1 MNTAVLHAQGIGIA
15 YAQGRQQ
22 HAVLRDFELQVA
34 AGEVVSILG
43 HSGVGKSSLLRILA
57 GLQAPQAGEVSLLG
71 ERIHGPHPGVAV
83 AFQEPALLPWRSLAQ
98 NVSFGL
104 DFKHQPHLA
113 RDERQ
118 RRVDEAIA
126 AVGLTHASEQYP
138 AQLSGGMAQRAALAR
153 CLARQPR
160 VLLLDEPFGAL
171 DEVTRADM
179 QRLLLS
185 IVRARDA
192 AVVLIT
198 HDIDEALLLS
208 DRVLLLGGAP
218 ASTLGEWPVQLPQ
231 PRDAQVEALGALR
244 VDILKTLR
252 RAGRASEL
260 SSQPLQDT
268 AHVHGR
274 SDAYAS

>member
-1 MNTAVLHAQGIGIA
+1 MLHAHGIGIA
-15 YAQGRQQ
+15 YAQGRQM
-22 HAVLRDFELQVA
+22 HPVLSDFELQVA

-57 GLQAPQAGEVSLLG
+57 GLQVPQAGEVTLLG
-71 ERIHGPHPGVAV
+71 ERIQGPHPGVAV

-98 NVSFGL
+98 NVAFGL
-104 DFKHQPHLA
+104 DF
-113 RDERQ
+113 ERQ
-118 RRVDEAIA
+118 PRLDREERHRRVDEAIA
-126 AVGLTHASEQYP
+126 AVGLVHASERYP

-179 QRLLLS
+179 QRLLLG
-185 IVRARDA
+185 IVRQRNT

-218 ASTLGEWPVQLPQ
+218 ATTLGEWSVQLPQ
-231 PRDAQVEALGALR
+231 PRDAQVEALGTLR
-244 VDILKTLR
+244 IDILKTLR
-252 RAGRASEL
+252 RAGRATEPSSESL
-260 SSQPLQDT
+260 RDT
-268 AHVHGR
+268 AYVHGR
-274 SDAYAS
+274 SDAFAS

>member
-1 MNTAVLHAQGIGIA
+1 MSAAVLYARDIGIS
-15 YAQGRQQ
+15 YVQPRQS
-22 HAVLRDFELQVA
+22 HPVLRDFKLQVA

-71 ERIHGPHPGVAV
+71 ERIHGPHPAVAV

-104 DFKHQPHLA
+104 DFKHQPRLA

-185 IVRARDA
+185 IVRARDT